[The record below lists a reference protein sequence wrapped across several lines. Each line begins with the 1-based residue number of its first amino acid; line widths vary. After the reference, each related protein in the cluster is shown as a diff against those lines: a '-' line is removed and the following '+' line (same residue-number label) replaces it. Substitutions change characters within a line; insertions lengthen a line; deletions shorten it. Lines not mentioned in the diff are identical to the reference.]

1 MKRHKTRY
9 VIPEDMLP
17 MDAVLKDGETPFDA
31 GMVGAYYQSSL
42 EYGISVTPQYSNA
55 GDLVAPVFDDVRKAL
70 RPSRPAG
77 TFGALK
83 SDYAD
88 TAFSFEAGRSI
99 IELPT
104 LEDTL
109 AVADSISNATGYGPT
124 MAGKDP
130 KHGYASLTYQCKD
143 GSKISYEQAVE
154 LQASFKEHN
163 QAIQKQIDELI
174 ERSGYQPEYRN
185 GRKVSKAYPQELIS
199 KIAALASQKKSITGF
214 SLKIQITGKH
224 TIAKQNGYLKSSS
237 TPEQVAEMMSKLHY
251 KDKTSFLQGIVRV
264 GTLNIPI
271 QSVAQLRQV
280 IRILKTYEGLT
291 LNKWPEHVKKTHIK
305 LEKEQIG

>member
-9 VIPEDMLP
+9 VIPDDLCP
-17 MDAVLKDGETPFDA
+17 IDGVLKDGETPFDA

-55 GDLVAPVFDDVRKAL
+55 GDLVAPVYDDVREAL
-70 RPSRPAG
+70 RPSRPPG

-124 MAGKDP
+124 MAGKDH
-130 KHGYASLTYQCKD
+130 KTGYSSLTYQCKD
-143 GSKISYEQAVE
+143 GSKITYEQAVQ

-163 QAIQKQIDELI
+163 QAIQKQIDDLI
-174 ERSGYQPEYRN
+174 EQSGYQPEYRN

-224 TIAKQNGYLKSSS
+224 TIAKQNGYLRSSS
-237 TPEQVAEMMSKLHY
+237 TPEQVTEMMSKLHY

-280 IRILKTYEGLT
+280 INILKAYEGLT
-291 LNKWPEHVKKTHIK
+291 LNKWPERVRKTHIR
-305 LEKEQIG
+305 LAKEQIG

>member
-9 VIPEDMLP
+9 AIPDDLVP
-17 MDAVLKDGETPFDA
+17 IDGVLKDGETPFDA

-55 GDLVAPVFDDVRKAL
+55 GDLVAPVFDDVREAL

-109 AVADSISNATGYGPT
+109 KVADSISNATGYGPVMT
-124 MAGKDP
+124 GNEGQR
-130 KHGYASLTYQCKD
+130 GYHSLTYQCKD
-143 GSKISYEQAVE
+143 GSMITYEQAVL

-163 QAIQKQIDELI
+163 QAIQKEIDKLI
-174 ERSGYQPEYRN
+174 EQSGYQPEYRN

-199 KIAALASQKKSITGF
+199 KIAALAAQKKSVTGF

-237 TPEQVAEMMSKLHY
+237 TPEQVAEMMEKLHY

-271 QSVAQLRQV
+271 QSVAQLKQT
-280 IRILKTYEGLT
+280 IRILKAYGTHT
-291 LNKWPEHVKKTHIK
+291 LNSWPEHVKKSCIQ
-305 LEKEQIG
+305 LVKEQLS